1 MPLALVTGQRAY
13 PEKNEACNIEVGS
26 DAKSTSV
33 KRGFSLQ

>member
-13 PEKNEACNIEVGS
+13 TEKNEACDIEVGS

-33 KRGFSLQ
+33 KRGFSLR